1 VPHPLR
7 VSKGTGLDSRKIET
21 VCDGQIKNP
30 HPCKRRKD
38 GHPHAGETADIMWR
52 NTLIIDR
59 LNPSAPPV
67 DLRAREEDKLVL
79 TWEQRRWMR
88 GRFTTE
94 RGRKIGIAL
103 PTGTT
108 LTHGS
113 ILYVEA
119 DWYLIIEAAIEP
131 VLEIVPPSYDDAV
144 KIAFEVGNRHF
155 PLALE
160 QKKILVPDDKVMVRL
175 MERLGAPWER
185 RQAIFDPIA
194 NTQLHQHGSIS

>member
-1 VPHPLR
+1 
-7 VSKGTGLDSRKIET
+7 
-21 VCDGQIKNP
+21 
-30 HPCKRRKD
+30 
-38 GHPHAGETADIMWR
+38 MWG

-59 LNPSAPPV
+59 LYPSANQD
-67 DLRAREEDKLVL
+67 DLRAKEEDKLVL

-88 GRFTTE
+88 GRFTTK

-108 LTHGS
+108 LTPGA
-113 ILYVEA
+113 ILYVGA
-119 DWYLIIEAAIEP
+119 DWYLKIEAAIEA
-131 VLEIVPPSYDDAV
+131 VLEIFPSYYDEAV

-160 QKKILVPDDKVMVRL
+160 ESKILVPDEKVMVRL
-175 MERLGAPWER
+175 IERLGATCER
-185 RQAIFDPIA
+185 RQAIFDPIG

>member
-1 VPHPLR
+1 MW
-7 VSKGTGLDSRKIET
+7 G
-21 VCDGQIKNP
+21 
-30 HPCKRRKD
+30 
-38 GHPHAGETADIMWR
+38 DI
-52 NTLIIDR
+52 LIIDC
-59 LNPSAPPV
+59 LAPSV
-67 DLRAREEDKLVL
+67 DQNDLRAKEEDKLVL

-108 LTHGS
+108 LVPGV
-113 ILYVEA
+113 ILYVGA
-119 DWYLIIEAAIEP
+119 DWYLKIEAAIEP
-131 VLEIVPPSYDDAV
+131 VLEIFPSDYKEAV

-160 QKKILVPDDKVMVRL
+160 ESKILVPDDKVMVRL
-175 MERLGAPWER
+175 LDRLGAPWER
-185 RQAIFDPIA
+185 RQAIFDPIG